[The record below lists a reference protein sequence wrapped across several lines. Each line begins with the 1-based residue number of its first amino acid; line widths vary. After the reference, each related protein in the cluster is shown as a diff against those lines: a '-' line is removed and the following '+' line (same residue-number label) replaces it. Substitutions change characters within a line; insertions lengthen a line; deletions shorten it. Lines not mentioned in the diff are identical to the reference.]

1 MPAIISFL
9 SQGQLQFR
17 VNSIQSVKL
26 CAQLTDLPCQVKPFI
41 LHLHTR
47 MCVYVCVCAFVIY
60 CAYTR
65 TPKHIHTDTLSAYLG
80 DG

>member
-1 MPAIISFL
+1 MPDIISLL

-26 CAQLTDLPCQVKPFI
+26 CAQLTDLPCQVKP
-41 LHLHTR
+41 LSCSY
-47 MCVYVCVCAFVIY
+47 MCVCAFVIY

-65 TPKHIHTDTLSAYLG
+65 THTHFHTDTLSAYLG

>member
-1 MPAIISFL
+1 MPDIISLL

-26 CAQLTDLPCQVKPFI
+26 CAQLTDLPCQVKP
-41 LHLHTR
+41 LGCSY
-47 MCVYVCVCAFVIY
+47 MCVCVFVIY

-65 TPKHIHTDTLSAYLG
+65 THLSTHTHFHTDTLSAYLG